1 MPGCFGILYMVDIYL
16 TLYCF
21 MESFSTICGL
31 KSDILH
37 PGSELSQK
45 KLQACWGI
53 RTCSNCSSEGL
64 QLERQS
70 NNQNHFTCSVT
81 HLILVVQCLSVSFIL
96 QKRKRLRPCVHHFFS
111 PATRR
116 VLDSLGF
123 CRVARQVS
131 QRCQATATRMQATS
145 WRLAKVFDGTS
156 IHIRSP
162 HLPKLPSQCT
172 IPIWSIGY
180 HHVSPK
186 RWMVN
191 V

>member
-31 KSDILH
+31 KSDILR

-45 KLQACWGI
+45 KLQACWGRI
-53 RTCSNCSSEGL
+53 RTCSNCSNEGL

-70 NNQNHFTCSVT
+70 NNQNHFFTCSVT
-81 HLILVVQCLSVSFIL
+81 HLFLVVAQCFSVPLLRERRCVLVFL
-96 QKRKRLRPCVHHFFS
+96 QKLKRLQPCVHHDFFS
-111 PATRR
+111 PPATRR

-123 CRVARQVS
+123 RRVARQVS

-145 WRLAKVFDGTS
+145 
-156 IHIRSP
+156 
-162 HLPKLPSQCT
+162 
-172 IPIWSIGY
+172 
-180 HHVSPK
+180 
-186 RWMVN
+186 
-191 V
+191 